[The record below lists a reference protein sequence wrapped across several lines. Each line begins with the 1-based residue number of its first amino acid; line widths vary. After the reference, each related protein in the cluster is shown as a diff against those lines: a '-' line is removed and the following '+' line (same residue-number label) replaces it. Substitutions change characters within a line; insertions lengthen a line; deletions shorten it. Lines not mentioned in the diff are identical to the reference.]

1 MNLGRVSLLAG
12 SICILFA
19 ANDALA
25 QEGGPMIPSRDV
37 GSGVVYGLPDDTD
50 WAQRLVEVHR
60 WVTEFRSWQKWDA
73 QWHNKQEPGWLG
85 SRERRKRPD
94 PPVWL
99 AAECAGAS
107 LDQGLL
113 ASGCRA
119 LIDWND
125 DEIVAQL
132 RRDTVTARTQQEAPT
147 KSLWWEHIHLDALW
161 PMPQWGSGVLGVVGM
176 HASVDV
182 AGRFQVFVAPGAIV
196 LNLPNGQTREWKP
209 ATDWGIGYR
218 LLDFTFPGTDRR
230 ASLNLNLAKAWVL
243 ADPIGA
249 FPATVDLLGFSL
261 TFKHGKN

>member
-12 SICILFA
+12 ICILFA
-19 ANDALA
+19 TSDSLA
-25 QEGGPMIPSRDV
+25 QDSGAILPSRDV
-37 GSGVVYGLPDDTD
+37 GPGVVYGLPDDTD
-50 WAQRLVEVHR
+50 WTERLVEVQR

-73 QWHNKQEPGWLG
+73 QWHNKKEPGWLG
-85 SRERRKRPD
+85 ARERRKRPD

-99 AAECAGAS
+99 AAECADAS
-107 LDQGLL
+107 LEQGLL
-113 ASGCRA
+113 ASACRA

-132 RRDTVTARTQQEAPT
+132 RRDTVSARTQQEAPT

-261 TFKHGKN
+261 TFKHGKQ